1 MLNRLRSLFR
11 PKPAIQDPYEQF
23 VVGFLDECARQGRK
37 PTSYDH
43 QDRSFAFGDTK
54 EKSYKVFLE
63 NIFRVWVRSDA
74 RSRAEQLSRFVR
86 SIGEAETAD
95 GIDPSKLAAELM
107 PGVRA
112 RALISHTLI
121 QNWMRG
127 GPEGNAAEMAWGPL
141 GLCYP
146 RSPR

>member
-1 MLNRLRSLFR
+1 MFNRLRSLFR
-11 PKPAIQDPYEQF
+11 PKPAITDPCEQF
-23 VVGFLDECARQGRK
+23 VVAFIEECARQGRK
-37 PTSYDH
+37 PTSYDP

-54 EKSYKVFLE
+54 EKNYKVFLE
-63 NIFRVWVRSDA
+63 NIFRVWVRSEA
-74 RSRAEQLSRFVR
+74 RSRAEQLRRFVR

-95 GIDPSKLAAELM
+95 GIEPTQLATELM

-112 RALISHTLI
+112 RALISRTLI

-141 GLCYP
+141 CGELAA
-146 RSPR
+146 SPR